1 MLDENYGR
9 KDAQCEQRVKDVF
22 NASNIDIQGKFEA
35 YEADSYKRIHEL
47 INTMPDGAHGLKR
60 SVFVAFFNKV
70 YKRSK

>member
-47 INTMPDGAHGLKR
+47 ITVSYTHLTLPTNR
-60 SVFVAFFNKV
+60 EV
-70 YKRSK
+70 